1 MMHHEKYNRKSYCIF
16 NKTVSGLNNCGAE
29 TMGAKLK

>member
-1 MMHHEKYNRKSYCIF
+1 MMRHEKYNKKCGSIF